1 MGQYEEWMRGNKKTL
16 RTSKRAIV
24 LSRRNR
30 RSQPKKLQKRS
41 TEGMMKHI
49 TEKNSNVSGY
59 H

>member
-1 MGQYEEWMRGNKKTL
+1 MRGNKKTL
-16 RTSKRAIV
+16 RTSKRAIA

-41 TEGMMKHI
+41 TEGMMKHM
-49 TEKNSNVSGY
+49 TEKKSNVSGY